1 MLPPLPRPTTPAEA
15 ISVLARILGR
25 QAARRH
31 LEAQRQQAQGD
42 TPNRSN
48 HPLPSAS
55 EAP

>member
-31 LEAQRQQAQGD
+31 LEAQRQQQQGD
-42 TPNRSN
+42 APNRSN
-48 HPLPSAS
+48 RPLPPTP

>member
-48 HPLPSAS
+48 RPLPPAH